1 MVITTEVLTFE
12 KLFKIIDLA
21 YEVNLQ
27 QLFLQMLQ
35 VIYRALVF
43 ISDTALASR
52 FTCIH
57 MYVNVYMHIC
67 VHVHM
72 HNVFIHRYINGTGE
86 EIWMHITICGQ
97 ADMLHDFLLC

>member
-27 QLFLQMLQ
+27 HLFLQMLQ

-43 ISDTALASR
+43 ISDTAFS
-52 FTCIH
+52 FKIH
-57 MYVNVYMHIC
+57 MHTHVCECIYAYIC
-67 VHVHM
+67 ACT
-72 HNVFIHRYINGTGE
+72 Y
-86 EIWMHITICGQ
+86 
-97 ADMLHDFLLC
+97 A